1 MNRLPTGGQL
11 SSEKRTTDD
20 MRSDRNK
27 KKNRNELVEQEQPK
41 QHKGL
46 VRLTRFWGFLFL
58 LLSLAAAG
66 ILTFSGLLPSKYLLA
81 AVILIGVLFLLLF
94 PALVLPRIKKS
105 RRVVALILSL
115 LLGIG
120 YGVGTWY
127 LAGTLDFLTKITSIA
142 SSKETYYVVVRDDD
156 AFSSLEDIAGKDVYA
171 TQSSNKYAQA
181 EEKLKE
187 QVDVNMLRIADLD
200 ETMNEL
206 LMGYIDVTF
215 LNEESYDSLCEKYEN
230 LSDDT
235 KILDEVTIR
244 ISLSEIAKPVSVASE
259 PFNIL
264 ITGMDTTGDISEY
277 SRSDV
282 NMIMT
287 VNPGTRTVLLTSI
300 PRDYYVPLPD
310 VGEFDKLTHTGVYGP
325 DETVAAVEG
334 LLGIDMNY
342 YIKVNYSTLIKLVD
356 AIGGVYVDSDYEFL
370 TYDGKYYFVE
380 GENYLDGENALAFAR
395 ERKAFP
401 DGDFQRNRDQQKV
414 LKAILEKM
422 SSSSTLLLKYTSIL
436 NSIENNI
443 EFNMPAADVKAL
455 VRMQL
460 DDMSGWDIRTQ
471 SILGGIGDAPCYSL
485 GNAYASVVTQDPES
499 IAAAVAEIQ
508 AVMSPATGE

>member
-1 MNRLPTGGQL
+1 
-11 SSEKRTTDD
+11 

-27 KKNRNELVEQEQPK
+27 KKNIEEQPK
-41 QHKGL
+41 EKKGL
-46 VRLTRFWGFLFL
+46 VRFTRFWGFLFL

-66 ILTFSGLLPSKYLLA
+66 MLAFSGLLPYKYLLG
-81 AVILIGVLFLLLF
+81 AVIAIGVLFLLLF
-94 PALVLPRIKKS
+94 PTLVLPKVKKS
-105 RRVVALILSL
+105 RRVIALILSL
-115 LLGIG
+115 LLGTA
-120 YGVGTWY
+120 YSVGTWY
-127 LAGTLDFLTKITSIA
+127 LAGTLDFLSKITTIA
-142 SSKETYYVVVRDDD
+142 SSGETYYVVVRDDN
-156 AFSSLEDIAGKDVYA
+156 AFEELEDIAGREVYA
-171 TQSSNKYAQA
+171 YQTSNKYAQA
-181 EEKLKE
+181 EQKLKE
-187 QVDVNMLRIADLD
+187 QVNVNMQRITDLD
-200 ETMNEL
+200 ESINEL

-230 LSDDT
+230 LDDDT
-235 KILDEVTIR
+235 KILDEIVIR

-264 ITGMDTTGDISEY
+264 ITGMDTTGDISVN

-282 NMIMT
+282 NMVMT
-287 VNPGTRTVLLTSI
+287 VNTETRTVLLTSI

-325 DETVAAVEG
+325 DETQAAIEG

-395 ERKAFP
+395 ERKAFT
-401 DGDFQRNRDQQKV
+401 DGDFQRNKDQQKV

-422 SSSSTLLLKYTSIL
+422 SSSSTLLLKYTNIL
-436 NSIENNI
+436 NSIEDNI
-443 EFNMPAADVKAL
+443 EFNMPANDIKAL

-460 DDMSGWDIRTQ
+460 NDMAGWDIQTQ
-471 SILGGIGDAPCYSL
+471 NIVGGIGEAPCYSL
-485 GNAYASVVTQDPES
+485 GNMYASVVTQDQES
-499 IAAAVAEIQ
+499 IDEAVAKINE
-508 AVMSPATGE
+508 VMNPVTGE